1 MALLKTNRFWLIL
14 LILLPAFWGCEIP
27 TKTTINGKEVWIDKR
42 LRVNGTMSI
51 TKKENFTTPYR
62 LEVEYDKEYLDYLG
76 KEYRT
81 HQQPGDRRVGV
92 GGTSTFT
99 FRALKPGLTKIIL
112 KNRHLAEPK
121 PYTEET
127 VWVQIY

>member
-1 MALLKTNRFWLIL
+1 MPTIKRFWPLTALLL
-14 LILLPAFWGCEIP
+14 LALCGCQNPA
-27 TKTTINGKEVWIDKR
+27 KTTIDGQEVRIDKR

-51 TKKENFTTPYR
+51 TKEENFTTPYR
-62 LEVEYDKEYLDYLG
+62 LEVEYDKKYLDYLG

-81 HQQPGDRRVGV
+81 HQQPGDRRLGV

-127 VWVQIY
+127 IWVQIY

>member
-1 MALLKTNRFWLIL
+1 MLTVKRFWPLTTL
-14 LILLPAFWGCEIP
+14 LLLALCGCQNP
-27 TKTTINGKEVWIDKR
+27 TKTTIDGQEVWIDKR
-42 LRVNGTMSI
+42 LRVNSTMSI
-51 TKKENFTTPYR
+51 TKEENLTTHYR
-62 LEVEYDKEYLDYLG
+62 LEVEYDKKYLDYLG

-112 KNRHLAEPK
+112 KNRHLMEPK

-127 VWVQIY
+127 IWVQIY